1 MKLSNVCIE
10 RPVLAIVLNLILVML
25 GLSCYFYLDVRFF
38 PKFEPKS
45 ITVAT
50 RFPGASPALIETA
63 ITNPL
68 ESALSAVSG
77 IDTMTSNSSRGS
89 SSIKLKL
96 QPNANI
102 DEVANQVRNE
112 LSSAQSNLPDSVE
125 PPTVNVGWNENEFM
139 EIAFTDLNKTPEEI
153 RDYLDRYVNNTFLQ
167 VPGIAT
173 MLIEGADPFAVRIQL
188 DPEALA
194 ARRLSVNTLQTAL
207 QNSNI
212 EMPAGRIK
220 SDNLTFPVTA
230 KTAFKNLDDFRNLI
244 LNNANNQVVRLK
256 DVATVELGRET
267 DNQSLLLF
275 NGTPA
280 VEMDLYTDDDSSPI
294 TVSKAIQPTL
304 KLIQT
309 NLPTGMKMIPYYNN
323 AIFIKDAIHE
333 VYFSIFFA
341 VVCVLIAVFLFLG
354 NWRAISIP
362 IATIPICLISSFA
375 IMFFM
380 GFTINVITLLAL
392 VLSIGLVVDDAIVM
406 LENIHRYLEKGMSA
420 LESAFIGSKQIAFAV
435 IGMTISLAA
444 VYAPVGLL
452 HTRIASIFREFAYTL
467 AGAVLVSGFVALTLS
482 PMMCSRL
489 LREQDLHGSYVNWL
503 EAFFENLRQHYR
515 SLLQHFLEKRAFV
528 ASGTLLLALLGCLVF
543 KTLPSQ
549 FVPPEDMG
557 NVVAV
562 LNAPTGASFSYIKHQ
577 ALMAEHVV
585 AQNPNIQSMGTT
597 ISDEPHSFNGIFM
610 ILKPFAQR
618 SQSAKEI
625 TEELNE
631 KLLKVPGLDA
641 FIFAPSPFSGS
652 AHQDLQFSLM
662 TSGSYES
669 LYYTIQKLKKALAH
683 YPGMNN
689 INSNMNFD
697 SQEYNITA
705 NTDLASS
712 LGITT
717 KDIDNTLSVLL
728 GGMKTTVFNADNYSY
743 DVMLQAQEK
752 DLHSLNDINKFYLI
766 GTNNTLV
773 PLGNLITTTPTL
785 AEQTLPHFNRL
796 RSADMNAQLGK
807 GYTLGEVMNYLQ
819 HTFQTTLPSDTKFA
833 YTGMAKNLQDNN
845 SSMLLV
851 FTLALVFIYLIL
863 AALFESFID
872 PCIVLLTVPICIV
885 GALIALKL
893 LGGSLNIYTDIG
905 LITLIGLVSK
915 HGILITQFI
924 NEVRKEGV
932 DFHTAILEGASIR
945 LRPVLMTT
953 TAMVFA
959 AIPLIF
965 ASGASAQSRIQIGIV
980 IIAGL
985 LIGTLFSLFVVPIAY
1000 SYLSPK
1006 GKVKG

>member
-1 MKLSNVCIE
+1 MKLSNACIE
-10 RPVLAIVLNLILVML
+10 RPVFAIVLNLILVML
-25 GLSCYFYLDVRFF
+25 GFSCYFYLDVRFF

-45 ITVAT
+45 ITVTAN
-50 RFPGASPALIETA
+50 FPGASPALVETA
-63 ITNPL
+63 LTNPL

-77 IDTMTSNSSRGS
+77 IDTMTSQSNRGF

-112 LSSAQSNLPDSVE
+112 LPSAQSNLPESIE
-125 PPTVNVGWNENEFM
+125 PPTVDVGWNENEFM
-139 EIAFTDLNKTPEEI
+139 EIAFTDPNKTPEEI
-153 RDYLDRYVNNTFLQ
+153 RDYLDRYINNTFLQ
-167 VPGIAT
+167 VPGLANILT
-173 MLIEGADPFAVRIQL
+173 EGADPFAVRIEL

-194 ARRLSVNTLQTAL
+194 ARRLSVNTIQTAL
-207 QNSNI
+207 QNNNI

-220 SDNLTFPVTA
+220 SNNLTFPVTA
-230 KTAFKNLDDFRNLI
+230 KTAFKNLDDFRNLV
-244 LNNANNQVVRLK
+244 LSNTNNQVIRLK
-256 DVATVELGRET
+256 DVATVELGRAS

-280 VEMDLYTDDDSSPI
+280 VELDLYTDDDASPI

-304 KLIQT
+304 KLIQA
-309 NLPTGMKMIPYYNN
+309 NLPAGMRMIPYYDNS
-323 AIFIKDAIHE
+323 IFIKDSIHE
-333 VYFSIFFA
+333 VYFSIAFA
-341 VVCVLIAVFLFLG
+341 IVCVLIAVFLFLG

-362 IATIPICLISSFA
+362 IATIPVCLISSFA

-420 LESAFIGSKQIAFAV
+420 LEAAFIGSKQIAFAV

-452 HTRIASIFREFAYTL
+452 HTRIASIFSEFAYTL
-467 AGAVLVSGFVALTLS
+467 AGAVLISGFVALTLS

-489 LREQDLHGSYVNWL
+489 LREKDLHGPYVDWL
-503 EAFFENLRQHYR
+503 EHFFENLRQRYR
-515 SLLQHFLEKRAFV
+515 TSLQYCLEKRAFV
-528 ASGTLLLALLGCLVF
+528 AGGILLLALLGCFVF
-543 KTLPSQ
+543 KALPSQ
-549 FVPPEDMG
+549 FVPAEDMG

-577 ALMAEHVV
+577 ALMAEHAI
-585 AQNPNIQSMGTT
+585 AQNPNIESMGTM
-597 ISDEPHSFNGIFM
+597 ISDAPDSFNGIFM
-610 ILKPFAQR
+610 MLKPFSKR
-618 SQSAKEI
+618 SQSAKAI
-625 TEELNE
+625 TEDLNT
-631 KLLKVPGLDA
+631 KFSKIPGLDA
-641 FIFAPSPFSGS
+641 FIFAPTPFSGS
-652 AHQDLQFSLM
+652 SHQDLQFSLM

-669 LYYTIQKLKKALAH
+669 LYYTIEKLKKALAH
-683 YPGMNN
+683 YPGISN
-689 INSNMNFD
+689 INSNMDFD
-697 SQEYNITA
+697 SQEYNITV

-717 KDIDNTLSVLL
+717 KDVDNTLSILL
-728 GGMKTTVFNADNYSY
+728 GGMKATVFNNNNYSY

-752 DLHSLNDINKFYLI
+752 DLHSLEDINKFYLI

-773 PLGNLITTTPTL
+773 PLGNLITATPTL

-796 RSADMNAQLGK
+796 RSADINAQLGE
-807 GYTLGEVMNYLQ
+807 GYSMGEIMNYLED
-819 HTFQTTLPSDTKFA
+819 TFKTNLPSDTKFA
-833 YTGMAKNLQDNN
+833 YSGMAKNLQDNN

-851 FTLALVFIYLIL
+851 FSLALVFIYLIL

-924 NEVRKEGV
+924 NEIRKEGV
-932 DFHTAILEGASIR
+932 DFHTAIIEGASIR

-953 TAMVFA
+953 TAMVFG

-980 IIAGL
+980 IISGL

-1000 SYLSPK
+1000 SYLSPRKK
-1006 GKVKG
+1006 GV